1 MCAET
6 KTAVSER
13 VLYNG
18 EYCGRIVAIHI
29 NEDPNSATGIRT
41 EYVIKIEEEYKDIK
55 YPYITLREDELN
67 CSGPY
72 TIDKEG

>member
-1 MCAET
+1 MLAET

-41 EYVIKIEEEYKDIK
+41 EYVIQIDEQYKDIK
-55 YPYITLREDELN
+55 YPYIILREDELD
-67 CSGPY
+67 CGGPY
-72 TIDKEG
+72 TTEQEE